1 MKTRELIE
9 KIQAEVITGDT
20 TPSRAGDLV
29 AQLSSLLGNVNVALN
44 GVQMIYNKKLAE
56 ILIDQKTVT
65 KARIIAETSEE
76 YEALLDLKGIREMV
90 MEMIRSMK
98 ILVKI
103 KLEEY
108 RESKWQT

>member
-1 MKTRELIE
+1 MNTRELIE
-9 KIQAEVITGDT
+9 KIQVEVITGDI
-20 TPSRAGDLV
+20 TPSRAGELV

-44 GVQMIYNKKLAE
+44 SLQMVYNKKLAE
-56 ILIDQKTVT
+56 ILKEQKTVT
-65 KARIIAETSEE
+65 KAHIIAETTKE
-76 YEALLDLKGIREMV
+76 YEQLLDLKGIREMV

-108 RESKWQT
+108 REAKY